1 MKVQNTF
8 KISLGPKEL
17 RMIATYYDNY
27 TSIVLSPQVI
37 ITDDGLLFGHETPVY
52 HPDENQHMPELMFTS
67 WPAADVELVSSSDD
81 LPLTGIDRNF
91 QEDMIDSMDMGQDDL
106 PF

>member
-67 WPAADVELVSSSDD
+67 WPAADVELVSS
-81 LPLTGIDRNF
+81 P
-91 QEDMIDSMDMGQDDL
+91 DDL

>member
-8 KISLGPKEL
+8 KINLGPKEL

-27 TSIVLSPQVI
+27 NSTMLSPEVI
-37 ITDDGLLFGHETPVY
+37 ITEDGLLFGHEISVY
-52 HPDENQHMPELMFTS
+52 SPDENQHMPELMFTS
-67 WPAADVELVSSSDD
+67 WPITNVELVPS
-81 LPLTGIDRNF
+81 P
-91 QEDMIDSMDMGQDDL
+91 DDL